1 MQTWFVSYNRKYP
14 HFTLDIDGR
23 HIPNAFFT
31 VVLNTTPYTY
41 VGKHAINLA
50 PAAALEKK
58 LTVVTFRKMTTPLIM
73 KTLYGALRGD
83 GVHPSSSVD
92 VATDVDKVSLSFP
105 APFPYQLDGDYL
117 GETTSLEIEH
127 CPAALLLVRPTIDF

>member
-1 MQTWFVSYNRKYP
+1 
-14 HFTLDIDGR
+14 
-23 HIPNAFFT
+23 
-31 VVLNTTPYTY
+31 
-41 VGKHAINLA
+41 
-50 PAAALEKK
+50 
-58 LTVVTFRKMTTPLIM
+58 MTTPLIM

>member
-1 MQTWFVSYNRKYP
+1 MRAMYS
-14 HFTLDIDGR
+14 
-23 HIPNAFFT
+23 
-31 VVLNTTPYTY
+31 
-41 VGKHAINLA
+41 
-50 PAAALEKK
+50 
-58 LTVVTFRKMTTPLIM
+58 
-73 KTLYGALRGD
+73 ALRGE
-83 GVHPSSSVD
+83 GVHSSSGID